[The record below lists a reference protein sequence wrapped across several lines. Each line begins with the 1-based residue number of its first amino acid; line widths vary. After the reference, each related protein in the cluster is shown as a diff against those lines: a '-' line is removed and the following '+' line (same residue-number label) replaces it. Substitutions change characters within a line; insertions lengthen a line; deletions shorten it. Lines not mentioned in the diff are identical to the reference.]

1 MKTKFTLSPI
11 IEVAL
16 PKAVK
21 QDKLSQAVEAY
32 LNGMK
37 TVEETAKRGGLKEVK
52 KSADSRVTESLTTVY
67 AGERN
72 IVSNF
77 IQWHDRVVSL
87 ANRAEKFG
95 CVVTCAEIPP
105 IYSDWLAKFTDKAA
119 KAEAGQVERTGKT
132 PKSENGPA
140 SRIGGLVPS

>member
-1 MKTKFTLSPI
+1 MKTKFELNSI
-11 IEVAL
+11 ISVAL

-21 QDKLSQAVEAY
+21 TDKLTQAVEAY

-52 KSADSRVTESLTTVY
+52 KSADSRVTEQLTTVY

-105 IYSDWLAKFTDKAA
+105 IYSDWLGKFTDKADKVA
-119 KAEAGQVERTGKT
+119 AGEAERKGKT
-132 PKSENGPA
+132 PKAENGPA
-140 SRIGGLVPS
+140 TRSESVKV

>member
-1 MKTKFTLSPI
+1 MKTKFTLSLI
-11 IEVAL
+11 VVTAL
-16 PKAVK
+16 PSMVK

-32 LNGMK
+32 LNGMQ

-52 KSADSRVTESLTTVY
+52 KSADSRVTESLTTTY

-95 CVVTCAEIPP
+95 CQVTCTEIPP
-105 IYSDWLAKFTDKAA
+105 IYADWLAKFTDKGARTTV
-119 KAEAGQVERTGKT
+119 KA
-132 PKSENGPA
+132 NGPA
-140 SRIGGLVPS
+140 TRGESVTV